1 MAPVVHPGRLLKREL
16 AVRRLSAN
24 RLSLDIGVPSGR
36 VTDIL
41 NGRRSITADTA
52 VRLGRYFGNNAQ
64 FWLDLQSQYDI
75 AVIEREKGADISRRV
90 RPADAASLTRPA
102 DPRWRIPPCRK

>member
-1 MAPVVHPGRLLKREL
+1 MKGKAVISHPGRLLKREL
-16 AVRRLSAN
+16 VARKLSAN

-36 VTDIL
+36 ITDIL
-41 NGRRSITADTA
+41 NCRRSITADTA

-90 RPADAASLTRPA
+90 RPADAA
-102 DPRWRIPPCRK
+102 

>member
-1 MAPVVHPGRLLKREL
+1 MTPIAHPGRLLKCEL
-16 AVRRLSAN
+16 AARALSAN
-24 RLSLDIGVPSGR
+24 RLAIELGVPSGR

-52 VRLGRYFGNNAQ
+52 VRLARYFGNEAR

-75 AVIEREKGADISRRV
+75 AVIERERGREIARRV
-90 RPADAASLTRPA
+90 TPADAA
-102 DPRWRIPPCRK
+102 

>member
-1 MAPVVHPGRLLKREL
+1 MSKSSTITGDRLLAPAAHPGRLLKREL
-16 AVRRLSAN
+16 SSRGLSAN

-36 VTDIL
+36 ITDIL

-52 VRLGRYFGNNAQ
+52 VRLGRYFGNRPQ

-75 AVIEREKGADISRRV
+75 ATIERAKGKEIARRV
-90 RPADAASLTRPA
+90 RPADAA
-102 DPRWRIPPCRK
+102 